1 MAVILLAENSYI
13 CVLGWITGVICNAW
27 YGWWQN
33 RTQTIIAK
41 THIYR
46 EISTTR
52 EKGRWERKRGI
63 KQAWYHV
70 ELNWHWWWT
79 ENMGANEAK
88 RAFSSV
94 VCWLAPPFFYNLRCS
109 LQEELFSFASDV
121 SNAWYGMEWNLKLSH
136 TFLISSSVGESNSQR
151 DLFNFAIYALY
162 GGEKWLGFGFAICF
176 QGGALFSI
184 VVCDNDCGNGI
195 LWLLG
200 YVWCQIL
207 KLFIDRG
214 R

>member
-1 MAVILLAENSYI
+1 MHDMVGGRTERKQLL
-13 CVLGWITGVICNAW
+13 
-27 YGWWQN
+27 Q
-33 RTQTIIAK
+33 R
-41 THIYR
+41 HIHR

-52 EKGRWERKRGI
+52 DKRWRERKRGI

-94 VCWLAPPFFYNLRCS
+94 VCWLAPPFFCNLRCS
-109 LQEELFSFASDV
+109 LQGELFSFASGV
-121 SNAWYGMEWNLKLSH
+121 SNAWCGMESKAFSHFSHLKPSWGIELAAW
-136 TFLISSSVGESNSQR
+136 
-151 DLFNFAIYALY
+151 LFQPCYLCSLRRRKVI
-162 GGEKWLGFGFAICF
+162 GFWFAICF
-176 QGGALFSI
+176 QCGALFSI
-184 VVCDNDCGNGI
+184 VVWDNDCGNGI

-200 YVWCQIL
+200 CVWCQIL

>member
-1 MAVILLAENSYI
+1 MAVIWLAENSYI

-121 SNAWYGMEWNLKLSH
+121 SNAWYGMESKAFPHFSHLKLSWGIKLAAW
-136 TFLISSSVGESNSQR
+136 LIQLCYLCSLRRRKVIGVWFCYLFPRRCSV
-151 DLFNFAIYALY
+151 
-162 GGEKWLGFGFAICF
+162 
-176 QGGALFSI
+176 
-184 VVCDNDCGNGI
+184 
-195 LWLLG
+195 
-200 YVWCQIL
+200 
-207 KLFIDRG
+207 
-214 R
+214 